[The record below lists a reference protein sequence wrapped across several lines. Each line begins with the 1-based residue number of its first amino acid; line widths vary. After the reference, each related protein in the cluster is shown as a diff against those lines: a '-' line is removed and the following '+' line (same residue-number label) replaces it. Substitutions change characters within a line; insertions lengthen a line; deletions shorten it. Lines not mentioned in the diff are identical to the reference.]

1 MTDLT
6 TVELLW
12 LEKRIENR
20 IRFGRAVAEQI
31 IDRRRRILSFA
42 PGTVFAFVRWASN
55 DFGTV
60 MSRVDILRA
69 ATPGQRYS
77 TVPWVKPGG
86 EILLRLTGWPKVER
100 VLQLIDAVEALDIHP
115 ADVALDY
122 WHHVHNRLSV
132 NEMPRPYTRGRH
144 QAMAASA
151 KDRAMSSR
159 TATIV
164 MTFTAV
170 ALVMSTMGEATPAYI
185 WNASK
190 SVPIGLYQLQPTGR
204 LAVTELVAVRPPE
217 PLATFLDLNGYL
229 PIGVPMLKRV
239 LALPGQTVCRKG
251 LTISV
256 DGIDMGEALSRDSRG
271 RPLPVWQG
279 CRVVG
284 ADELFLMNWQSEDSL
299 DGRYF
304 GVVPSSSVIGK
315 ALPVWTREE

>member
-1 MTDLT
+1 MAPSA
-6 TVELLW
+6 
-12 LEKRIENR
+12 EN
-20 IRFGRAVAEQI
+20 
-31 IDRRRRILSFA
+31 L
-42 PGTVFAFVRWASN
+42 
-55 DFGTV
+55 
-60 MSRVDILRA
+60 
-69 ATPGQRYS
+69 
-77 TVPWVKPGG
+77 
-86 EILLRLTGWPKVER
+86 
-100 VLQLIDAVEALDIHP
+100 
-115 ADVALDY
+115 
-122 WHHVHNRLSV
+122 
-132 NEMPRPYTRGRH
+132 
-144 QAMAASA
+144 
-151 KDRAMSSR
+151 AMSSR
-159 TATIV
+159 TATIL

-170 ALVMSTMGEATPAYI
+170 ALVLSTMEEATPAYI
-185 WNASK
+185 WNVSK
-190 SVPIGLYQLQPTGR
+190 SVPIGLYQLQPIGR
-204 LAVTELVAVRPPE
+204 FAVAELVAVRPPE

-239 LALPGQTVCRKG
+239 LALPGQAVCRKG